1 MACEVLTQGKRVTI
15 LSQRVDWPGRLKS
28 LNKNG
33 EATLQTGMTE
43 LFENFEVNRNSRWA
57 VLVRLI
63 GASLVLHL
71 ALVWLVTYVPAFR
84 DTLNIAALIA
94 NTKFVDQDYEAT
106 QIGGD
111 VEIVQLTNE
120 KFRYPDGYFA
130 LEAQIDGRLPAQG
143 AGAAAD
149 PFAPKII
156 SQWNPK
162 SVDPEALASPSPA
175 ASASPIASAAASPAA
190 SPGASPSAAAVAQA
204 SPSPG
209 AATTPLSA
217 EDAQKKLEETAAK
230 NNVPLPEENQI
241 NKKALKD
248 FAAYA
253 NDLKKQGKLDLNK
266 PFEIVVEAEM
276 DEKGKL
282 QKPHFLRRAG
292 DENLVALFTRMIEA
306 LNDSGFLIY
315 LQPISK
321 DNPGAK
327 VIITVKQGESDVIA
341 SVASET
347 SSTARAETVAGVLNN
362 LLFLGAGSR
371 SGKDE
376 EVIMKNTSATPDGKK
391 VVVNFSMPRQSVV
404 DMIKKQLEPG

>member
-1 MACEVLTQGKRVTI
+1 
-15 LSQRVDWPGRLKS
+15 
-28 LNKNG
+28 
-33 EATLQTGMTE
+33 MTE
-43 LFENFEVNRNSRWA
+43 LFENFEVNRVSRTP
-57 VLVRLI
+57 VLLKLI
-63 GASLVLHL
+63 GASLVVHL
-71 ALVWLVTYVPAFR
+71 AILWLVTYVPAFR

-94 NTKFVDQDYEAT
+94 STKVVDKDYVAT

-111 VEIVQLTNE
+111 VQLVQLTNE

-130 LEAQIDGRLPAQG
+130 LEAQIEGRLPAQA
-143 AGAAAD
+143 AGATPD
-149 PFAPKII
+149 PFAAKII

-162 SVDPEALASPSPA
+162 SVDPEAT
-175 ASASPIASAAASPAA
+175 
-190 SPGASPSAAAVAQA
+190 A

-209 AATTPLSA
+209 ASASPTATPAAATPSPSARSAIAQTSASPSPTASLSA
-217 EDAQKKLEETAAK
+217 EESQKKLEETAAK
-230 NNVPLPEENQI
+230 NNVALPEENQI

-253 NDLKKQGKLDLNK
+253 NDLKNQGKLDFDK
-266 PFEIVVEAEM
+266 PFEIAVEAEM
-276 DEKGKL
+276 DEHGKL
-282 QKPHFLRRAG
+282 KNLHFLTKAG
-292 DENLVALFTRMIEA
+292 DENLVDLFSRMIAA

-327 VIITVKQGESDVIA
+327 VIITVKQGENEVIA
-341 SVASET
+341 SVASEA
-347 SSTARAETVAGVLNN
+347 SSSARAESLAGVLNN
-362 LLFLGAGSR
+362 LLALGAGAR